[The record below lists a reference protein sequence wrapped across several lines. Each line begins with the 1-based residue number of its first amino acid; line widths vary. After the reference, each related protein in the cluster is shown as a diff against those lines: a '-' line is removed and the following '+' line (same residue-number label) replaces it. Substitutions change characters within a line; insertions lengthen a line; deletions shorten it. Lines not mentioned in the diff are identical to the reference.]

1 MIITAI
7 VAIASAASST
17 TSSARSFHVTHWPK
31 IPGGWCLVGNDVKPC
46 FFTQSADK
54 TKSIITLTPSTPQT
68 VSSTTTSARPFN
80 VTHWPQILGGW
91 CLIANDVKP
100 CFFTQAADKTKF
112 PIITLTPR
120 AFQTV
125 ASATR
130 LNARV
135 MPPPPAGPH
144 IHPFETHAESAYE
157 TSPITFAP
165 PPLHTVPSSSR
176 LDAQSMP
183 SPPNTVDI
191 KTSDVPWISAHR
203 VLSALPAAS
212 QTML

>member
-1 MIITAI
+1 MSVTAMIITAI

-46 FFTQSADK
+46 FFTQPADK
-54 TKSIITLTPSTPQT
+54 TKSIITLTPSTLQT

-91 CLIANDVKP
+91 CLIGNDVKP

-130 LNARV
+130 LNARQAPISIPSRR
-135 MPPPPAGPH
+135 MRSLRTRPA
-144 IHPFETHAESAYE
+144 
-157 TSPITFAP
+157 
-165 PPLHTVPSSSR
+165 PSHSHH
-176 LDAQSMP
+176 LLFTQS
-183 SPPNTVDI
+183 
-191 KTSDVPWISAHR
+191 
-203 VLSALPAAS
+203 LLPAALTLNPCHRHLT
-212 QTML
+212 Q